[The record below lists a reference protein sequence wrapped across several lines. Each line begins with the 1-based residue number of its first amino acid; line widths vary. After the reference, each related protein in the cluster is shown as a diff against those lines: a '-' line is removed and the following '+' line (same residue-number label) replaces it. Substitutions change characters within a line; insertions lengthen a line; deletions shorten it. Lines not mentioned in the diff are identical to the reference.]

1 MTEDGLFRLGLWIFY
16 VGFIKTNALSAIAVE
31 AGVQPQEF
39 FQIRLFHSFQL
50 QEIFTGLQFLIQI
63 QDREISEGR
72 GQIVFFV
79 TRFQIRLIES
89 SAIILDC
96 GACRSQK
103 IKNSQ
108 RISGSHPLF
117 PPSTDGE
124 TICYFPAL
132 PRQSNIKKWNIVIVR
147 WFRYHKKQG
156 RFISRKRRNSII
168 FNSLEVRKP
177 L

>member
-50 QEIFTGLQFLIQI
+50 QEIFTWLQFLIQI

-103 IKNSQ
+103 IKKFTKNF
-108 RISGSHPLF
+108 RFLILFFRHPLMEKPF
-117 PPSTDGE
+117 
-124 TICYFPAL
+124 
-132 PRQSNIKKWNIVIVR
+132 VIFLHYR
-147 WFRYHKKQG
+147 ANQ
-156 RFISRKRRNSII
+156 I
-168 FNSLEVRKP
+168 
-177 L
+177 

>member
-16 VGFIKTNALSAIAVE
+16 IGFIKTNALSAIAVE

-103 IKNSQ
+103 IKKFTKNF
-108 RISGSHPLF
+108 RFLILFFRHPLMEKPF
-117 PPSTDGE
+117 
-124 TICYFPAL
+124 
-132 PRQSNIKKWNIVIVR
+132 VIFLHYR
-147 WFRYHKKQG
+147 ANQ
-156 RFISRKRRNSII
+156 I
-168 FNSLEVRKP
+168 
-177 L
+177 

>member
-1 MTEDGLFRLGLWIFY
+1 MAQEPEAGKKGSSGLHLFPLSEADNCLPSEPGIRAWKNAAKSQEILLIVTEDGLFRLGLWIFY

-89 SAIILDC
+89 SAIILIVEL
-96 GACRSQK
+96 AEVRK
-103 IKNSQ
+103 LKNSQ
-108 RISGSHPLF
+108 RISGSSSSFSAIH
-117 PPSTDGE
+117 
-124 TICYFPAL
+124 
-132 PRQSNIKKWNIVIVR
+132 
-147 WFRYHKKQG
+147 
-156 RFISRKRRNSII
+156 
-168 FNSLEVRKP
+168 
-177 L
+177 

>member
-1 MTEDGLFRLGLWIFY
+1 MTEDGLFRFGLWIFY

-31 AGVQPQEF
+31 AGVQSQEF

-72 GQIVFFV
+72 GKIVFFV
-79 TRFQIRLIES
+79 TFFQIRLIKS

-103 IKNSQ
+103 IKKFTKNF
-108 RISGSHPLF
+108 RFLFLFFCHPLMEKPF
-117 PPSTDGE
+117 
-124 TICYFPAL
+124 
-132 PRQSNIKKWNIVIVR
+132 VIFLHYR
-147 WFRYHKKQG
+147 ANQ
-156 RFISRKRRNSII
+156 I
-168 FNSLEVRKP
+168 
-177 L
+177 

>member
-31 AGVQPQEF
+31 AGVQSQEF

-63 QDREISEGR
+63 QGREISEGR

-103 IKNSQ
+103 IKKFTKNFGFLILFF
-108 RISGSHPLF
+108 RHPLIEKPF
-117 PPSTDGE
+117 
-124 TICYFPAL
+124 
-132 PRQSNIKKWNIVIVR
+132 VIFLHYR
-147 WFRYHKKQG
+147 ANQ
-156 RFISRKRRNSII
+156 I
-168 FNSLEVRKP
+168 
-177 L
+177 